1 MAIEA
6 VDVPFKEAIAHHKAK
21 VSIPTEAWTDLYGA
35 AHARAFTVAGAAR
48 DALLGDLRIA
58 VEKAIVQGVSFNEF
72 QKDFDAAVERHG
84 WSHTGTREWR
94 ARLIYQTNIQTAYQA
109 GRWVQIMDPDIVRM
123 RPHLRYRHS
132 GSKHPRPEHLS
143 WNNLVLPRD
152 DPFWKTHYP
161 PNGWGCGCWVEPITD
176 RQLARLQADPK
187 NQVKREAPQDGTYTW
202 TDPRTGDRREIPRG
216 IDPGWDY
223 NVGEASQGVVPP
235 ELAQPLPD
243 YGEPSTLPDLPP
255 LPPIRPVDPARL
267 LPEGLSEDE
276 YVDRFLAEFGAS
288 QRLGR
293 EHRDPSG
300 GVILID
306 RELFVQRDQAGQEVA
321 LKATKRG
328 RERYLL
334 LLADAIRDPDEIWVD
349 WAGTA
354 SGTPA
359 LRRTYLRRAGLPDGR
374 ELFAYFSWAARGWE
388 GVTAYDT
395 KGSYLARQRRGALLY
410 RRPDLP
416 DETDPPTE

>member
-6 VDVPFKEAIAHHKAK
+6 VDVPFPEAIEHHRAK

-35 AHARAFTVAGAAR
+35 AHARAFTVAGASR
-48 DALLGDLRIA
+48 DALLGDLRVA
-58 VEKAIVQGVSFNEF
+58 VEKAITKGTSFKEF
-72 QKDFDAAVERHG
+72 QRDFDDLVDRHG

-109 GRWVQIMDPDIVRM
+109 GRWAQIMDPDIVRM

-176 RQLARLQADPK
+176 RQLARLEADPK

-223 NVGEASQGVVPP
+223 NVGEASQGIVPP
-235 ELAQPLPD
+235 
-243 YGEPSTLPDLPP
+243 
-255 LPPIRPVDPARL
+255 
-267 LPEGLSEDE
+267 
-276 YVDRFLAEFGAS
+276 
-288 QRLGR
+288 
-293 EHRDPSG
+293 
-300 GVILID
+300 
-306 RELFVQRDQAGQEVA
+306 
-321 LKATKRG
+321 
-328 RERYLL
+328 
-334 LLADAIRDPDEIWVD
+334 
-349 WAGTA
+349 
-354 SGTPA
+354 
-359 LRRTYLRRAGLPDGR
+359 
-374 ELFAYFSWAARGWE
+374 
-388 GVTAYDT
+388 
-395 KGSYLARQRRGALLY
+395 
-410 RRPDLP
+410 
-416 DETDPPTE
+416 